1 MVTRLIDWA
10 RGLFRPRLA
19 VFATKVRSVNSMATM
34 VAIRLTT
41 RTQRLLRVAL
51 ALFGLAV
58 LGLGLL
64 LRPGSLIT
72 SLTIVFVL
80 VVNAARGIGPTT
92 MVDASLARAAVRA
105 ALTEGSE
112 HSPQHWRIEGP
123 AAVEL
128 GKELVRLQNLW
139 LPGQGA
145 RSSELDRA
153 RATMIAN
160 EASPRLAQ
168 YLGELSPAEEQ
179 AWLGVP
185 ASSQLAIEEPDHV
198 AEYHLDGAAWPSLN
212 TPESSPTWPT
222 LPERDKP

>member
-1 MVTRLIDWA
+1 MTRLIDWA

-19 VFATKVRSVNSMATM
+19 VFATQVRSVNAVATM

-41 RTQRLLRVAL
+41 RSERALRGAL
-51 ALFGLAV
+51 ALFGVVVLAFGPLV
-58 LGLGLL
+58 
-64 LRPGSLIT
+64 RPGAGFTTLTIGLIT
-72 SLTIVFVL
+72 L
-80 VVNAARGIGPTT
+80 VSALRTLGSTTT

-112 HSPQHWRIEGP
+112 HSPRHWRIEGP

-145 RSSELDRA
+145 RSIEVDRA

-160 EASPRLAQ
+160 EASPRLAP

-179 AWLGVP
+179 AWLAVP
-185 ASSQLAIEEPDHV
+185 GSSQLAIEEPDQV
-198 AEYHLDGAAWPSLN
+198 AEYHRDGAAWPSLN
-212 TPESSPTWPT
+212 TPESGPNWPT
-222 LPERDKP
+222 LQERDRP

>member
-1 MVTRLIDWA
+1 MRLIDWA

-19 VFATKVRSVNSMATM
+19 VFATQVRSLNSLATM

-41 RTQRLLRVAL
+41 RTERVIRVGL
-51 ALFGLAV
+51 ALFGVAV
-58 LGLGLL
+58 LGLVPL
-64 LRPGSLIT
+64 LRSGSHFLT
-72 SLTIVFVL
+72 SLTIVFV
-80 VVNAARGIGPTT
+80 VFVNAARKAGATT

-105 ALTEGSE
+105 ALTEGSQ
-112 HSPQHWRIEGP
+112 HSPQHWRVEGP

-128 GKELVRLQNLW
+128 GKELVRLQNLR

-153 RATMIAN
+153 RATMIADQ
-160 EASPRLAQ
+160 ASPRVAP

-185 ASSQLAIEEPDHV
+185 ASSQPAIEEPDHL
-198 AEYHLDGAAWPSLN
+198 AEYHTDGAAWPSLN
-212 TPESSPTWPT
+212 APEPGPTWPT
-222 LPERDKP
+222 LPERDRP

>member
-1 MVTRLIDWA
+1 
-10 RGLFRPRLA
+10 
-19 VFATKVRSVNSMATM
+19 M

-41 RTQRLLRVAL
+41 RSERALRGAL
-51 ALFGLAV
+51 ALFGVVVLAFGPLV
-58 LGLGLL
+58 
-64 LRPGSLIT
+64 RPGAGFTTLTIGLIT
-72 SLTIVFVL
+72 L
-80 VVNAARGIGPTT
+80 VSALRTLGSTTT

-112 HSPQHWRIEGP
+112 HSPRHWRIEGP

-160 EASPRLAQ
+160 EASPRVAP
-168 YLGELSPAEEQ
+168 YLGELSPTEEQ
-179 AWLGVP
+179 AWLGIP
-185 ASSQLAIEEPDHV
+185 ASSQFTIEEPDHA
-198 AEYHLDGAAWPSLN
+198 AEYHRDGTAWPSLN
-212 TPESSPTWPT
+212 SLESGPTWPT
-222 LPERDKP
+222 LPARDKP

>member
-1 MVTRLIDWA
+1 VTRLIDWA

-19 VFATKVRSVNSMATM
+19 VFATQVRSVNAVATM

-41 RTQRLLRVAL
+41 RSERALRGAL
-51 ALFGLAV
+51 ALFGVVVLAFGPLV
-58 LGLGLL
+58 RPGAGFTTLTIGLL
-64 LRPGSLIT
+64 TLVSALRTLGST
-72 SLTIVFVL
+72 
-80 VVNAARGIGPTT
+80 TT

-112 HSPQHWRIEGP
+112 HSARDWRIEGP

-153 RATMIAN
+153 RATVIAN
-160 EASPRLAQ
+160 EANPRLAP
-168 YLGELSPAEEQ
+168 YLGELSLAEEQ
-179 AWLGVP
+179 AWLGIP
-185 ASSQLAIEEPDHV
+185 ESAQLTVDEPDHT
-198 AEYHLDGAAWPSLN
+198 AEYHRDGAAWPSLN
-212 TPESSPTWPT
+212 SQESGPIWPS